1 MGSRGADVPALLA
14 RTVGAVDVGGGSA
27 QIVAMPAGAGDAAA
41 TLDDV
46 RAAVYAASH
55 LGVGAKFLERRLRD
69 RVVRAAA
76 DAGDADAA
84 YPCGP
89 RGWEATHALAAA
101 EEEGAAGGKDSAP
114 MTLRGSGDFDACA
127 SSVRAA
133 LASTGERLRAPAAV
147 TGAGGGGGAGGGA
160 PALVAMA
167 LAEHVAT
174 FLALAFKDSAA
185 ALAAPTPTLRELAA
199 SAARFCAMPWD
210 EIVRELG
217 GVDPNTPPERLASRC
232 FDAALVDAL
241 MSGGDGKGGDGK
253 GGGKGDEPAD
263 EPFKATDDSDAYA
276 DDSVG
281 FGVDRDARVVTY
293 LRGPAE
299 AAEAEWT
306 LGAAMA
312 LAYPAVARAA
322 GLGRRRRPRVRG
334 RPPSLRAPGGE

>member
-1 MGSRGADVPALLA
+1 M
-14 RTVGAVDVGGGSA
+14 
-27 QIVAMPAGAGDAAA
+27 
-41 TLDDV
+41 
-46 RAAVYAASH
+46 
-55 LGVGAKFLERRLRD
+55 
-69 RVVRAAA
+69 
-76 DAGDADAA
+76 
-84 YPCGP
+84 
-89 RGWEATHALAAA
+89 
-101 EEEGAAGGKDSAP
+101 
-114 MTLRGSGDFDACA
+114 
-127 SSVRAA
+127 
-133 LASTGERLRAPAAV
+133 
-147 TGAGGGGGAGGGA
+147 TGAGGGGA

-241 MSGGDGKGGDGK
+241 MSGGDGKGGDDGK
-253 GGGKGDEPAD
+253 GDGKGDEPAD
-263 EPFKATDDSDAYA
+263 EPFEPGDDSDVYA

-312 LAYPAVARAA
+312 LAYPAVARA
-322 GLGRRRRPRVRG
+322 LRG
-334 RPPSLRAPGGE
+334 SAPAATSGARSTTFASRARGE